1 MPTKSF
7 TYIALD
13 KAGARRT
20 GSLVAATETQ
30 VRERLTK
37 QGFLVEFV
45 GEGSQQAVAA
55 PAPVAVAATGS
66 SVLGPFF
73 SKVPYVD
80 LSAFFRRLAG
90 MLKSGISMHKA
101 LTSLE
106 ANTGNKRLSKAIA
119 VMRERAADGRPL
131 SDAMEEFPYIFS
143 PLQTAL
149 VRAGEKGGTLDKNL
163 EKLND
168 YLQREI
174 QLRNTVRV
182 QTLYPKLLLAVAL
195 FIVIATN
202 TLITFIADKTGGPRM
217 YLNLPFGSIWLLVAV
232 IVGFILLRFVD
243 ASPRL
248 RPTWQKFLLSIPYF
262 GSTIHMLAMA
272 KFSRTFAALIGAG
285 VSPQE
290 TIKLSAAACGN
301 EYLSRQIMPAA
312 NSVSDGRSIALALA
326 NTGVFSDTVLEMLAT
341 GEQTG
346 DMEGMLDHAADYYEA
361 EGEARVQNSTKVA
374 MVLVVLM
381 IVLMVGYVI
390 VSFWMNYVPRV
401 TQYAE

>member
-1 MPTKSF
+1 
-7 TYIALD
+7 
-13 KAGARRT
+13 
-20 GSLVAATETQ
+20 
-30 VRERLTK
+30 
-37 QGFLVEFV
+37 
-45 GEGSQQAVAA
+45 
-55 PAPVAVAATGS
+55 
-66 SVLGPFF
+66 
-73 SKVPYVD
+73 
-80 LSAFFRRLAG
+80 
-90 MLKSGISMHKA
+90 
-101 LTSLE
+101 
-106 ANTGNKRLSKAIA
+106 
-119 VMRERAADGRPL
+119 
-131 SDAMEEFPYIFS
+131 
-143 PLQTAL
+143 
-149 VRAGEKGGTLDKNL
+149 
-163 EKLND
+163 
-168 YLQREI
+168 
-174 QLRNTVRV
+174 
-182 QTLYPKLLLAVAL
+182 
-195 FIVIATN
+195 
-202 TLITFIADKTGGPRM
+202 M